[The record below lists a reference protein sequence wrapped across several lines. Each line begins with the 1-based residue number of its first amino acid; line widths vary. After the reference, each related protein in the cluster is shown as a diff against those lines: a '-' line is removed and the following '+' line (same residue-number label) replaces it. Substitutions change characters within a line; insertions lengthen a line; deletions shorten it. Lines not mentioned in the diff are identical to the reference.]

1 MKPKKTAEELVQM
14 LHDEKGIQFH
24 LISEEQ
30 AVECFSQRNNYLR
43 TASYRKN
50 YPKHI
55 AGPNAG
61 KYIHLEFAYLT
72 ELSTLDFY
80 LRELLLQMCIDV
92 EHDLKVS
99 LLRELEENP
108 SEDGYAIVRDF
119 LAQYPEILAAIE
131 RKTDASFTG
140 ELIEKYF
147 AVCSVFPA
155 QSPQAY
161 LSTRIYDVDSNVG
174 SGRTDWIWRIFA
186 YVPFLCRT
194 KSTVYTTVTPKSFE
208 SGQKFA
214 QCLRA

>member
-61 KYIHLEFAYLT
+61 KYIHLEFAYLA

-80 LRELLLQMCIDV
+80 LRELLLQMCMGTV
-92 EHDLKVS
+92 FLGNLYSVVN
-99 LLRELEENP
+99 LLIHGSQPHSSNIPPGHHSKSNP
-108 SEDGYAIVRDF
+108 HI
-119 LAQYPEILAAIE
+119 
-131 RKTDASFTG
+131 
-140 ELIEKYF
+140 
-147 AVCSVFPA
+147 PA
-155 QSPQAY
+155 GHY
-161 LSTRIYDVDSNVG
+161 R
-174 SGRTDWIWRIFA
+174 
-186 YVPFLCRT
+186 
-194 KSTVYTTVTPKSFE
+194 
-208 SGQKFA
+208 
-214 QCLRA
+214 

>member
-61 KYIHLEFAYLT
+61 KYIHLEFAYLA

-80 LRELLLQMCIDV
+80 LRELLLQMCILKRVIFCASAVTDV
-92 EHDLKVS
+92 
-99 LLRELEENP
+99 
-108 SEDGYAIVRDF
+108 A
-119 LAQYPEILAAIE
+119 
-131 RKTDASFTG
+131 
-140 ELIEKYF
+140 
-147 AVCSVFPA
+147 
-155 QSPQAY
+155 
-161 LSTRIYDVDSNVG
+161 
-174 SGRTDWIWRIFA
+174 RIF
-186 YVPFLCRT
+186 F
-194 KSTVYTTVTPKSFE
+194 
-208 SGQKFA
+208 
-214 QCLRA
+214 CLRRCVEFRYRPATHPIHFAAVSPDKIIAALHGRYFSFSQIKSYVVVQSSKICFWLLTAQL

>member
-108 SEDGYAIVRDF
+108 SEDGYTIVRDF

-140 ELIEKYF
+140 ELIDLKVRKE
-147 AVCSVFPA
+147 
-155 QSPQAY
+155 
-161 LSTRIYDVDSNVG
+161 TN
-174 SGRTDWIWRIFA
+174 
-186 YVPFLCRT
+186 
-194 KSTVYTTVTPKSFE
+194 
-208 SGQKFA
+208 
-214 QCLRA
+214 

>member
-61 KYIHLEFAYLT
+61 KYIHLEFAYLA

-80 LRELLLQMCIDV
+80 LRELLLQMCILKRVIFCASAVTDV
-92 EHDLKVS
+92 
-99 LLRELEENP
+99 
-108 SEDGYAIVRDF
+108 A
-119 LAQYPEILAAIE
+119 
-131 RKTDASFTG
+131 
-140 ELIEKYF
+140 
-147 AVCSVFPA
+147 
-155 QSPQAY
+155 
-161 LSTRIYDVDSNVG
+161 
-174 SGRTDWIWRIFA
+174 RIF
-186 YVPFLCRT
+186 F
-194 KSTVYTTVTPKSFE
+194 
-208 SGQKFA
+208 
-214 QCLRA
+214 CLRRCVEFRYRPATHPIHFAAVSPDKIHRCAAWAVFFFFTNKILCSCSIFQNLFLVVDCTTAKCYSCA

>member
-43 TASYRKN
+43 TASYRNN

-161 LSTRIYDVDSNVG
+161 LSTRIYDVDCPMWVLEELIG
-174 SGRTDWIWRIFA
+174 FGE
-186 YVPFLCRT
+186 FLRMYRDR
-194 KSTVYTTVTPKSFE
+194 KSVV
-208 SGQKFA
+208 
-214 QCLRA
+214 

>member
-61 KYIHLEFAYLT
+61 KYIHLEFAYLA

-80 LRELLLQMCIDV
+80 LRELLLQMCILKRVIFCASAVTDV
-92 EHDLKVS
+92 ARIFFC
-99 LLRELEENP
+99 LRRCVEFRYRPQHTRFILP
-108 SEDGYAIVRDF
+108 LFHPTKSIAALRGRYFSF
-119 LAQYPEILAAIE
+119 LQIKSY
-131 RKTDASFTG
+131 
-140 ELIEKYF
+140 
-147 AVCSVFPA
+147 VVV
-155 QSPQAY
+155 QSSKICFR
-161 LSTRIYDVDSNVG
+161 LST
-174 SGRTDWIWRIFA
+174 
-186 YVPFLCRT
+186 
-194 KSTVYTTVTPKSFE
+194 
-208 SGQKFA
+208 A
-214 QCLRA
+214 QL

>member
-72 ELSTLDFY
+72 ELTTLDFY

-99 LLRELEENP
+99 LLR
-108 SEDGYAIVRDF
+108 
-119 LAQYPEILAAIE
+119 
-131 RKTDASFTG
+131 
-140 ELIEKYF
+140 
-147 AVCSVFPA
+147 
-155 QSPQAY
+155 
-161 LSTRIYDVDSNVG
+161 
-174 SGRTDWIWRIFA
+174 
-186 YVPFLCRT
+186 
-194 KSTVYTTVTPKSFE
+194 
-208 SGQKFA
+208 
-214 QCLRA
+214 